1 MCYHFF
7 LYFLTFLLDKQSAS
21 EDEREEDYP
30 TQVINTGIGELP
42 PGAEISDSDD
52 YDMIDANDPHR
63 ALNIDL
69 DMPLREDE
77 RLPVLEHRVVEN
89 SPNKKVT
96 EVKTIKKDKVIISFF
111 SLLYNVDGDIRVRLI
126 TYDERR
132 REKIYI
138 SYLY

>member
-1 MCYHFF
+1 M
-7 LYFLTFLLDKQSAS
+7 LDKQSAS
-21 EDEREEDYP
+21 EDEREDYP

-89 SPNKKVT
+89 SPNQKIT

-111 SLLYNVDGDIRVRLI
+111 SLLYNVDGGIRVRLI
-126 TYDERR
+126 TYDECR
-132 REKIYI
+132 REKKYIYI
-138 SYLY
+138 YVLFILIGS